1 MASITHD
8 VLLNKPRNLTSF
20 LEALPV
26 KLDIKRHSP
35 SIHYIFSA
43 DVVLETLPHAISG
56 KAPILPRA
64 LENPPRET
72 SIIKYMTPR
81 KDLLI
86 FPQAKS
92 TDFKLSLPPQ
102 SGRAKTLSSTTG
114 LFINRAEQNHPPPTL
129 KKPESFYNTNIAT
142 APSPIPEERN
152 TTLFRNRQSV
162 QVNPSN
168 SPGDNSVSKQLKRQS
183 SITSLGDN
191 DYSAFAKLPAALE
204 PEPSRQYC
212 DTSTRF
218 SGSSGKESDPGKVN
232 VPLTARPIVISPE
245 TCISVNMK
253 SQIEEQSVNSNNDT
267 SQSINLDQSESQ
279 NKVFMSLPL
288 TEANVAKQSDDIM
301 VINTPEGTFDSAL
314 RSPLTDMMTNDDV
327 SLPVS
332 RQDSISNII
341 NATENSLVSSSPIP
355 AVTDGQELIKN
366 GSPIQTIVS
375 PIQKNQQL
383 KLDIDLI

>member
-1 MASITHD
+1 M
-8 VLLNKPRNLTSF
+8 L
-20 LEALPV
+20 
-26 KLDIKRHSP
+26 
-35 SIHYIFSA
+35 FSA
-43 DVVLETLPHAISG
+43 DVVLETLPHAMSG

-72 SIIKYMTPR
+72 SIIKDMTPR
-81 KDLLI
+81 RDLLI

-102 SGRAKTLSSTTG
+102 FSRAQTSSSTAG
-114 LFINRAEQNHPPPTL
+114 PFMNHAEQNHPPPTF
-129 KKPESFYNTNIAT
+129 KRPESFYNTNVAT

-162 QVNPSN
+162 QANPSN
-168 SPGDNSVSKQLKRQS
+168 SPSDNSVSKQLKRQS
-183 SITSLGDN
+183 SIISLGDKDN
-191 DYSAFAKLPAALE
+191 SAFAKLPAALE
-204 PEPSRQYC
+204 PEPSRQYR

-218 SGSSGKESDPGKVN
+218 SGSSGKESDLGKVN
-232 VPLTARPIVISPE
+232 VPHTARPIVISPE

-253 SQIEEQSVNSNNDT
+253 TQLEEQSVNNNNDR

-279 NKVFMSLPL
+279 NKVFVSLPL
-288 TEANVAKQSDDIM
+288 TEANVAKQLDDIM

-314 RSPLTDMMTNDDV
+314 RSPLTNMMTNDDV

-332 RQDSISNII
+332 RQDSDSNII

-366 GSPIQTIVS
+366 GPNIQTSVS
-375 PIQKNQQL
+375 PIQKNRQL
-383 KLDIDLI
+383 ELDIDLI